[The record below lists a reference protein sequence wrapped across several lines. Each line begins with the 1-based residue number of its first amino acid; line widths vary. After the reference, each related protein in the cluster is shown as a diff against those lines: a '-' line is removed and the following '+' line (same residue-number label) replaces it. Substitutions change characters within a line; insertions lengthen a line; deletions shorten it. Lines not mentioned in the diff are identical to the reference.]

1 MQKHENK
8 LVQKRLE
15 PELKLINMETVEVE
29 QIEWLLYPFI
39 PFGKVTIIQGDPGE
53 GKTTMVLQIIA
64 KLTRGES
71 ILPADPTKD
80 KRTDGDNEDGVIDKE
95 NIRNNASSY
104 HLETP
109 VNVIYQTAEDGL
121 GDTIKPRLLAAGADC
136 TKVIVIDDS
145 EQPLTMADVR
155 LEEAIMQTKAKMVVL
170 DPIQGFLGAEV
181 DMHRANEI
189 RPLMKRIAVLAEK
202 YHCAI
207 ILIGH
212 MNKNSNGK
220 SSYRGL
226 GSIDFQAAARSVLI
240 VGRIK
245 DEPEVRVVCHTKSS
259 LAPEGKA
266 IAFRLEKDNGFEW
279 IGEYDISADELLN
292 GDGKG
297 QKSRKAK
304 EFLLERLADGGLP
317 QKKIEEEAEKQG
329 IKKKT
334 LRNAKM
340 ELEIDSV
347 KHGNQWYWILS
358 K

>member
-1 MQKHENK
+1 MKTIENK
-8 LVQKRLE
+8 KAEWKRSE
-15 PELKLINMETVEVE
+15 PELKLINMESVKVE

-64 KLTRGES
+64 KLTRGEP
-71 ILPADPTKD
+71 ILLNQKSQKEAQQDSEENLKQEVLSQ
-80 KRTDGDNEDGVIDKE
+80 DNPIQ
-95 NIRNNASSY
+95 
-104 HLETP
+104 P

-136 TKVIVIDDS
+136 SRVLVIDDR
-145 EQPLTMADVR
+145 EQPLTMVDVR
-155 LEEAIMQTKAKMVVL
+155 LEEAIMQTKARLVVL
-170 DPIQGFLGAEV
+170 DPIQGFLGTDV

-189 RPLMKRIAVLAEK
+189 RPLMKRMAALAEN

-240 VGRIK
+240 VGRLK
-245 DEPEVRVVCHTKSS
+245 DEPETRVMCHVKSS
-259 LAPEGKA
+259 LAPEGKSV
-266 IAFRLEKDNGFEW
+266 AFRLDKETGFQW
-279 IGEYDISADELLN
+279 IGEYDISADDLLS
-292 GDGKG
+292 GDARG
-297 QKSRKAK
+297 QKSRIAK
-304 EFLLERLADGGLP
+304 EFLLDILADGGMA
-317 QKKIEEEAEKQG
+317 QKKIEEEASKQG

-334 LRNAKM
+334 LRNAKK
-340 ELEIDSV
+340 ELEIDSI
-347 KHGNQWYWILS
+347 KRGNQWFWILS
-358 K
+358 E